1 MNISLYTKEKPAFPN
16 QLATHQWI
24 TRYIGDRGN
33 EKQFKVAVIKA
44 PRQIAGKSSFC
55 IKELARFSLQGT
67 NRFNGYIAPTL
78 AQAKE
83 AFLKLSKAMFLY
95 VKASNGT
102 SLEII
107 FQNDSRIK
115 FFSAES
121 GMNLRGFTI
130 TDLLVIDE
138 AAFIKDDV
146 WYEYISPWCI
156 TNMPLVIM
164 TSTPYFKRGFF
175 YDYFQNGNRHG
186 ENTVTTFDWAADY
199 PEMFERSA
207 TYLESIRETMPVKK
221 FRTEY
226 LAEWLTED
234 DGAVFTNILANIRPK
249 PLRTQDTQLYLGI
262 DWGTGAG
269 SDYTS
274 LCFLNEEGHVFDLVY
289 FNDISPVQQV
299 ERVKEYIA
307 AYNPVRIQ
315 ADETSIGRIYRD
327 MLKGLPIVWQTFTND
342 RKQKWVE
349 ALQVAFENSQ
359 IKIIDDKRLLDE
371 LVYYEMQRT
380 PSNKVTYNAMKGYT
394 DDLVTSLYLAWD
406 LYSNRNRGTGLRVLT
421 I

>member
-1 MNISLYTKEKPAFPN
+1 MRISLYTKDKPAFPN
-16 QLATHQWI
+16 QKDTHEWI
-24 TRYIGDRGN
+24 DAYLNKRIK
-33 EKQFKVAVIKA
+33 EKTFKIAVIKA

-55 IKELARFSLQGT
+55 IKELARFSLAGS

-83 AFLKLSKAMFLY
+83 AFLKLSKAMFTYL
-95 VKASNGT
+95 KASNAT
-102 SLEII
+102 NLEII
-107 FQNDSRIK
+107 FSNNSRIK

-146 WYEYISPWCI
+146 WYEYVSPWCI
-156 TNMPLVIM
+156 AKLPLVIM

-175 YDYFQNGNRHG
+175 YDYFQNGNDHSD
-186 ENTVTTFDWAADY
+186 TITTFDWALKY

-207 TYLESIRETMPVKK
+207 TYLDSIRHTMPIKK

-234 DGAVFTNILANIRPK
+234 DGAVFTNILSNILPK
-249 PLRTQDTQLYLGI
+249 PIRTDDTQLYLGI
-262 DWGTGAG
+262 DFGTGNGA
-269 SDYTS
+269 DYTS
-274 LCFLNEEGHVFDLVY
+274 LCFLNDRGEIFDLIY

-299 ERVKEYIA
+299 ERIKEYVA
-307 AYNPVRIQ
+307 RYKPVRIQ

-327 MLKGLPIVWQTFTND
+327 MLRGLPIVWQAFTNE
-342 RKQKWVE
+342 RKQRWVQ

-359 IKIIDDKRLLDE
+359 VKIIDDKRLLDE

-406 LYSNRNRGTGLRVLT
+406 LYVNRTRGTGLRILN